1 MGIKEQLQSDLT
13 EAIRSR
19 NEIVSGTIRMVL
31 TSIRNEEVSGKEE
44 RTLADA
50 EIITVLT
57 REGKKR
63 REAAEAFADAGR
75 ADKAELEK
83 AEGEVIL
90 KYLPAQMSE
99 DDVKKLVAAAI
110 AVTMKTKTKQTVRVV
125 AVAVG
130 VPEMVN
136 FPAAKVPVTPAGS
149 APAVILA
156 PVAAGVPGVSVYS
169 IVVIAVLTQTVCA
182 LVVAAEVNVNTG
194 GTHVLAVQV

>member
-57 REGKKR
+57 REAKKR

-83 AEGEVIL
+83 AEGEVIA

-99 DDVKKLVAAAI
+99 DEVKKLVAAAI
-110 AVTMKTKTKQTVRVV
+110 AQS
-125 AVAVG
+125 G
-130 VPEMVN
+130 
-136 FPAAKVPVTPAGS
+136 
-149 APAVILA
+149 
-156 PVAAGVPGVSVYS
+156 AAGPGDMGKIMGILKPQVAGKADGGLVSGLVK
-169 IVVIAVLTQTVCA
+169 AA
-182 LVVAAEVNVNTG
+182 LAG
-194 GTHVLAVQV
+194 GN